1 MFEDS
6 LLESGGKN
14 SKLHRRGI
22 WTTIL
27 SFALQVSLVGVLV
40 LIPLIYTEALPKQQL
55 MGYLVAPPPPPPPP
69 PPPAAAP
76 AAPKTPVKA
85 ANRNRQRATQGSHG
99 DSQEN
104 RHD

>member
-14 SKLHRRGI
+14 SNPRGT
-22 WTTIL
+22 WATVF
-27 SFALQVSLVGVLV
+27 SFVLQVALVGVLV

-76 AAPKTPVKA
+76 VM
-85 ANRNRQRATQGSHG
+85 QGSAQAGH
-99 DSQEN
+99 
-104 RHD
+104 